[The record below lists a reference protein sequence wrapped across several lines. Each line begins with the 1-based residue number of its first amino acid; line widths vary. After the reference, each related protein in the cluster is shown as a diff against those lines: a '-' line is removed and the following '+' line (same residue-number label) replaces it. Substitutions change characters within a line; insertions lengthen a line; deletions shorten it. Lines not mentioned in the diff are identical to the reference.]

1 MKLHDYILELE
12 KLHAQ
17 YPNAKLVYAS
27 DDEGN
32 SYSQV
37 HYPPTAI
44 NFDFT
49 NMIPSERK
57 KINAILIN

>member
-32 SYSQV
+32 AYHQV
-37 HYPPTAI
+37 GWHPTAI
-44 NFDFT
+44 NFDFN
-49 NMIPSERK
+49 NMIPTEK
-57 KINAILIN
+57 KKVNAILIN

>member
-1 MKLHDYILELE
+1 MKLHNYILELE

-32 SYSQV
+32 SYSEV
-37 HYPPTAI
+37 NWPPSPI
-44 NFDFT
+44 NFDFN
-49 NMIPSERK
+49 NMVPTEKK